1 MERNEVLEKVK
12 EVVSAPSCCAELK
25 AAAQAYLD
33 ALGKPGE
40 KAAAEALIA
49 ELEADVMT
57 IDNVLAFFE
66 SKAGM
71 EYFGSERAAGLAAHA
86 REVKAAGGKYCD
98 CPACAPGKIILDNR
112 NAIL

>member
-1 MERNEVLEKVK
+1 MNRKEVLEKVK

-33 ALGKPGE
+33 AQGKPGE

-112 NAIL
+112 SAIL